1 MESNAP
7 ARAVAKPLQ
16 RSGSSKADRLHQQSA
31 QAEGTPSLEEARETT
46 SETKSMK
53 EQAESQANK
62 ALGAGRSLGKE

>member
-7 ARAVAKPLQ
+7 ARTVAKTLQ
-16 RSGSSKADRLHQQSA
+16 RSDSSKADRLHQQSA
-31 QAEGTPSLEEARETT
+31 QAEDTPSIEEARKAV